1 MNHMATIDNL
11 ASSASTKFSSGSL
24 SVIHPS
30 CVIDPSVQLGEKV
43 TIHANVVIE
52 RGVWIGNGTV
62 IYPGCYVGED
72 CFIGDNTILYQSV
85 VLREKT
91 KVGSGVIIEAG
102 VVIGSDG
109 FGYAKEANGIN
120 CKVPQVG
127 FVVID
132 DFVRIGANTT
142 IDRAT
147 LGKTHIGKRVEIG
160 SLVQVGHNVDIGENS
175 FVGDN
180 VGICGSC
187 KIGTAVQVGHGAG
200 MVGHIHIGDGAQVKN
215 GSGVSK
221 DVQNEE
227 IIMGSPGMTE
237 DQYNYFQQFL
247 VQLPEF
253 VNRLNE
259 LEKRLAGS
267 E

>member
-11 ASSASTKFSSGSL
+11 ASSALRPALPGDI

-52 RGVWIGNGTV
+52 RGAKIGSGA
-62 IYPGCYVGED
+62 ILYPGCYIGED
-72 CFIGDNTILYQSV
+72 CAVGENTLLYQSV

-91 KVGSGVIIEAG
+91 KVGANVIIEAG
-102 VVIGSDG
+102 VIIGSDG
-109 FGYAKEANGIN
+109 FGYAKEASGIN

-127 FVVID
+127 YVVIED
-132 DFVRIGANTT
+132 NVRIGANST

-147 LGKTHIGKRVEIG
+147 LGKTLIGKGVEIG

-187 KIGTAVQVGHGAG
+187 KIGADVQVGHGVG
-200 MVGHIHIGDGAQVKN
+200 MVGHIQIGNGAQVKN
-215 GSGVSK
+215 GAGVSK
-221 DVQNEE
+221 DVPIDE
-227 IIMGSPGMTE
+227 IIMGSPAMTE
-237 DQYNYFQQFL
+237 GQYNYFQQFL
-247 VQLPEF
+247 SQLPDF
-253 VNRLNE
+253 VSRLNE
-259 LEKRLAGS
+259 LEKRLTPG